1 MPTPRNSLSP
11 KKSLGQHF
19 LRDPNTARKIISS
32 LSALSHDPVVEIG
45 PGTGALTSLLVERYK
60 HVTAIEIDRRAAQLL
75 LKTQPSLT
83 LVHAD
88 VLHTDWG
95 ELARRAGKRLHII
108 GNLPYNITS
117 QILFSLLDAR
127 EHLTEAVVMMQYE
140 VARRLVAKPAT
151 KAYGI
156 LSVAIQQVATPR
168 FLFPVSANVF
178 HPKPDVRSAVV
189 RIDFSEKPAYSS
201 DMDHEWTRTVVRSAF
216 NQRRKTLRNSLR
228 DLASRAGH
236 AVPDA
241 FAGKRAEELTPE
253 DFVDLAGYLQSGS

>member
-1 MPTPRNSLSP
+1 MPTPKYSLLP

-32 LSALSHDPVVEIG
+32 LSATPDEPIVEIG
-45 PGTGALTSLLVERYK
+45 PGTGALTSLLSERYE
-60 HVTAIEIDRRAAQLL
+60 HVTAIEIDQRAAQLL
-75 LKTQPSLT
+75 LETHPRVT
-83 LVHAD
+83 LVCAD
-88 VLHTDWG
+88 VLRTDWG
-95 ELARRAGKRLHII
+95 ELARLAGKRLHII

-127 EHLTEAVVMMQYE
+127 EHLSEAVVMMQYE
-140 VARRLVAKPAT
+140 VARRLVAEPAT

-178 HPKPDVRSAVV
+178 RPKPDVRSAVV
-189 RIDFSEKPAYSS
+189 RIDFLERPAYSS
-201 DMDHEWTRTVVRSAF
+201 DMDHKWTRIVVRTAF

-228 DLASRAGH
+228 ELASGSGR

-241 FAGKRAEELTPE
+241 FKGKRAEELTPE
-253 DFVDLAGYLQSGS
+253 DFVDLARYLQFGS

>member
-1 MPTPRNSLSP
+1 MPTPKNSLVP

-32 LSALSHDPVVEIG
+32 LSALQEDPVVEIG
-45 PGTGALTSLLVERYK
+45 PGTGAMTSLLAERYE
-60 HVTAIEIDRRAAQLL
+60 HLTAIEIDQRAVDLL
-75 LKTQPSLT
+75 LQIQPKVT
-83 LVHAD
+83 VVHAD
-88 VLHTDWG
+88 VLCTDWG

-140 VARRLVAKPAT
+140 VARRLVANPST
-151 KAYGI
+151 KSYGI
-156 LSVAIQQVATPR
+156 LSVAVQQVASAS

-178 HPKPDVRSAVV
+178 RPKPDVKSAVV
-189 RIDFSEKPAYSS
+189 RIDFLESPGYSS
-201 DMDHEWTRTVVRSAF
+201 DMDHAWTRTVVRTAF

-228 DLASRAGH
+228 DLASGAES
-236 AVPDA
+236 AVPDT
-241 FAGKRAEELTPE
+241 FARKRAEELTPE
-253 DFVDLAGYLQSGS
+253 DFVDLARYLQSGS